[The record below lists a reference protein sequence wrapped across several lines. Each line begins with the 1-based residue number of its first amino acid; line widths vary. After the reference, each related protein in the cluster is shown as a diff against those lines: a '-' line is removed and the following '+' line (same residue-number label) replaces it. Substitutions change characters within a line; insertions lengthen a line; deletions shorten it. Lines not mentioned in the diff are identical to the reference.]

1 MTEIVFGFL
10 VISSIKK
17 VFPIVIR
24 ILLFILD
31 YLLHL
36 EWGQVE
42 EEEQPIHLPA
52 FLFLYIYF
60 IIKITVTDKM
70 SIIIILEIFSLMK
83 FSILSPHFRCLVI
96 IRLLVVSTLGSLHGF
111 PVALDLRG
119 IIFGLLIQLNYK
131 GYCGY

>member
-10 VISSIKK
+10 VISGIKK

-96 IRLLVVSTLGSLHGF
+96 IRLLVVSTLGSRQGF

-119 IIFGLLIQLNYK
+119 IYLCVINSAEL
-131 GYCGY
+131 